1 MISAWFRISHVCVL
15 FLSNPHGKWNFPG
28 RRWRWR
34 RSRRSGD
41 NAALLMNKQHAN
53 KSPKPLSPVSQKK
66 WKKIKKKVGK
76 KTTILPPIENPMR
89 AAFSTGVGT
98 WALTLLFLPL
108 LFLFYMHMPRP
119 VFPLTTSLFWQDRK
133 MRKVGKNYD
142 AYACFS
148 FSALILI
155 SKFLF

>member
-1 MISAWFRISHVCVL
+1 MCVCCFWATL
-15 FLSNPHGKWNFPG
+15 MENGIFLEDDGVEEEVEEAATTLHCWWTSSTLT
-28 RRWRWR
+28 
-34 RSRRSGD
+34 SR
-41 NAALLMNKQHAN
+41 
-53 KSPKPLSPVSQKK
+53 LSPSHLSLKKK
-66 WKKIKKKVGK
+66 WKKIKKKLEK
-76 KTTILPPIENPMR
+76 KTTILPPIENPLR

-119 VFPLTTSLFWQDRK
+119 LFPLTTTLFWQDRK